1 MSTHRSF
8 DKNNCMYFMTKEEKV
23 FDKHNEIWEN
33 NSKIIKKIN
42 SELAYSKK
50 YIKSENKI
58 STKESFHVFICQ

>member
-1 MSTHRSF
+1 MSTYRSF

-50 YIKSENKI
+50 YIKYENKI
-58 STKESFHVFICQ
+58 STKENFHVFICQ

>member
-1 MSTHRSF
+1 MSTYRSF

>member
-1 MSTHRSF
+1 MSTYRSF

-50 YIKSENKI
+50 YIKSENKT